1 MGTDLRAFRQSPGT
15 ALGAPTQHE
24 RGDHYSEKNGL
35 FLKASA
41 AEFFLSV
48 SSTLILS
55 KLYFSTSCC
64 FLLIA
69 TLVF

>member
-41 AEFFLSV
+41 AELFFKCLIHTDSV
-48 SSTLILS
+48 
-55 KLYFSTSCC
+55 
-64 FLLIA
+64 
-69 TLVF
+69 